1 MHQQFNEDSMSTE
14 ISKQLS
20 NCNGLMHVLLVL
32 GGLTESQKGVI
43 REQIA
48 ANERA
53 LGIVT
58 KSTKKKG

>member
-1 MHQQFNEDSMSTE
+1 MSTE